1 MYLLQVLFSH
11 TLIHKGNPTEIEYL
25 IEAEVKSFDQSEAE
39 ILWETSQKPN
49 IIIHVSVVK
58 FQISMSSHNIYATAS
73 LVSTNLFWKII
84 KRLLLQWRVLLKIVC
99 T

>member
-11 TLIHKGNPTEIEYL
+11 KLIHKGNPTEIEYL
-25 IEAEVKSFDQSEAE
+25 IEAEVKSDQSEAE

-58 FQISMSSHNIYATAS
+58 FQISMSSYNIYMP
-73 LVSTNLFWKII
+73 
-84 KRLLLQWRVLLKIVC
+84 RPH
-99 T
+99 